1 MLQKKLMILCAA
13 GMLAMSGLMAGCGN
27 AASKEPAATPEPT
40 AAAGL
45 DDTDISNGEEKPE
58 PALTDEAKKI
68 KQFSDMTEGE
78 VYARINIQNFG
89 TITVKFFPDEAPL
102 AVENFVTHAKEGYY
116 DGITIH
122 RTVADF
128 MFQSGDPEGT
138 GRGGESIWGKNFQD
152 EFSSELHPY
161 RGALCMANTGAADTN
176 GSQFFI
182 VQADADSILSMEALL
197 EAQYGVSLAEYVKAG
212 YGTELTDEQVERYET
227 YGGTPWLYQHHTVF
241 GQVMEGYDVLDAVT
255 CVQTDTYDRPLE
267 TVVIESI
274 EILEY

>member
-1 MLQKKLMILCAA
+1 MLQKKLMILCAVGVLAA
-13 GMLAMSGLMAGCGN
+13 GVWMTGCGKG
-27 AASKEPAATPEPT
+27 ASEEPT
-40 AAAGL
+40 TVPKPTSASGI
-45 DDTDISNGEEKPE
+45 DDMGASDGEEKIE

-78 VYARINIQNFG
+78 VYARINIKNFG

-122 RTVADF
+122 RTIADF
-128 MFQSGDPEGT
+128 MFQSGDPEGNST
-138 GRGGESIWGKNFQD
+138 GGESIWGENFQD

-182 VQADADSILSMEALL
+182 VQAGAATILEMEALL
-197 EAQYGVSLAEYVKAG
+197 EAQYDVSLAEYAKAG

-255 CVQTDTYDRPLE
+255 CVETDAHDRPLE
-267 TVVIESI
+267 TIVIESV
-274 EILEY
+274 EILTY

>member
-13 GMLAMSGLMAGCGN
+13 GILAAGSCFGGCQKSG
-27 AASKEPAATPEPT
+27 SEEPAEPAEPT
-40 AAAGL
+40 KQAQTGSPDGGEAA
-45 DDTDISNGEEKPE
+45 E

-78 VYARINIQNFG
+78 IYARINIQDFG
-89 TITVKFFPDEAPL
+89 TITVKFFPEEAPL
-102 AVENFVTHAKEGYY
+102 AVENFITHAKEGYY

-122 RTVADF
+122 RTIADF
-128 MFQSGDPEGT
+128 MFQSGDPDGT
-138 GRGGESIWGKNFQD
+138 GRGGESIWGESFQD

-182 VQADADSILSMEALL
+182 VQADASSVLEMEALL
-197 EAQYGVSLAEYVKAG
+197 DAQYGISLAEYVEAG
-212 YGTELTDEQVERYET
+212 YGTELTQEQVERYEI
-227 YGGTPWLYQHHTVF
+227 YGGTPWLYRHHTVF
-241 GQVMEGYDVLDAVT
+241 GQVMEGYDVLDAVAD
-255 CVQTDTYDRPLE
+255 VDTDANDRPLE
-267 TVVIESI
+267 TIVIESV